1 MFSMV
6 LEAASE
12 FDVQDTSPE
21 LRQDFCALWN
31 QIVLKAQIVDNSTI
45 TLYILRPIHNAYIV
59 LHRDTNSA
67 STRFSASTRDGDDI
81 LSDPSSY
88 PLCTVAGHIH
98 DSASTPFD
106 RTVLHDNATLPPSPL
121 AIPDSPF
128 SFVPGPHHVD
138 ETLTDVPPLNNDI
151 YVPGAFH
158 PAHQTAA
165 ENFHIPSTS
174 RDPVTARVLPGGV
187 ETSTTMTPLSAP
199 EPSAPLPPDSTSS
212 APPPGAV
219 AVQHIED
226 RRTLNVLDISS
237 LPSPTPAL
245 DNILPIESHSSLR
258 VPAAPGPSCLRPSSA
273 PDLGAAAERGGSAEV
288 TSHMEMDAVD
298 PPSAIRENNLA
309 TPDHPPQSPSLPSVT
324 DLTITGLSQRS
335 LGAVIGIQKA
345 REGGASYHQMEETPC
360 KAGPRTYD
368 QVGVGSRGRQNIR
381 EKAEKADATRSLN
394 EVYPCELRRAQ

>member
-1 MFSMV
+1 MQLPNLMCKMRH
-6 LEAASE
+6 LNE
-12 FDVQDTSPE
+12 
-21 LRQDFCALWN
+21 FCALWN
-31 QIVLKAQIVDNSTI
+31 QIVLKAQNDNDQYMAFR
-45 TLYILRPIHNAYIV
+45 TLSPVRNGYTA
-59 LHRDTNSA
+59 LHRGTESA
-67 STRFSASTRDGDDI
+67 PTRFSASTRDGDDI

-88 PLCTVAGHIH
+88 PLCNVAGHIH

-121 AIPDSPF
+121 AIPDLPS
-128 SFVPGPHHVD
+128 SFVPDPHHVD
-138 ETLTDVPPLNNDI
+138 ETLPDVPPLNND
-151 YVPGAFH
+151 VPGAFH

-226 RRTLNVLDISS
+226 RRTLNVLYISS

-245 DNILPIESHSSLR
+245 DNILPIGPQASLDSSVTRSDHISSSPESLSSLR

-288 TSHMEMDAVD
+288 ASHMEMDAVD
-298 PPSAIRENNLA
+298 PPSAIRENILA

-324 DLTITGLSQRS
+324 DLTITGLSRRS
-335 LGAVIGIQKA
+335 LGAVIGMQKA
-345 REGGASYHQMEETPC
+345 RGGRCFLSPDGRDPMQS
-360 KAGPRTYD
+360 
-368 QVGVGSRGRQNIR
+368 GS
-381 EKAEKADATRSLN
+381 THL
-394 EVYPCELRRAQ
+394 